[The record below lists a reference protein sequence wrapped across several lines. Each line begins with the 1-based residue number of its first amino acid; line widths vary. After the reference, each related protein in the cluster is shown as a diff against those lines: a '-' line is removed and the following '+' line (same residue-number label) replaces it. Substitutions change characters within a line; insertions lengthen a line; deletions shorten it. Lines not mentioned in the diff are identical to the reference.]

1 MMSLSWVNHTH
12 HKPFVD
18 ETRGHTNPIRP
29 GCFHDYEDLA
39 WDRAGRLEL
48 VYKTGI
54 AFGRLIDR
62 KRPTGF
68 RPGSL
73 GSNHCGLCGNIDP
86 NEKRIGKYCL
96 VCMHSNLPL
105 LQVFP
110 GFSLGCLTPTGC
122 QRSSARDAWSTPQDT
137 VQSSDNLESWGTLF
151 APRSRPPL
159 SYGPHHDPGA
169 MLIIRAVHA
178 AEQKRLLPGIE
189 ACWAEAPALAQ
200 HGNRHVVH
208 QQVDQDGDPPHQPHI
223 IAFIGVLKTAVET
236 FDGGVTELYPDT
248 HGCILRLRCSGIILC
263 EIHPFA
269 HESQS

>member
-1 MMSLSWVNHTH
+1 MMGLSRVNHTH
-12 HKPFVD
+12 RKPFVD
-18 ETRGHTNPIRP
+18 ETRSQTHPIRS
-29 GCFHDYEDLA
+29 GCFHDHEDLA
-39 WDRAGRLEL
+39 WYNAGRLEL
-48 VYKTGI
+48 VQKTGI

-86 NEKRIGKYCL
+86 NEKRICKYCL

-110 GFSLGCLTPTGC
+110 GFSLGCLTPTVC

-159 SYGPHHDPGA
+159 SYGPHHDPGVTLIIQA
-169 MLIIRAVHA
+169 ILMLIIRAGLPRLASFTNKSGEDASVHR
-178 AEQKRLLPGIE
+178 EGQRVRRL
-189 ACWAEAPALAQ
+189 AVKTHRPALRAILAL
-200 HGNRHVVH
+200 G
-208 QQVDQDGDPPHQPHI
+208 PY
-223 IAFIGVLKTAVET
+223 
-236 FDGGVTELYPDT
+236 GGSRPARVTMRNTEASVPLSLPT
-248 HGCILRLRCSGIILC
+248 ISR
-263 EIHPFA
+263 
-269 HESQS
+269 